1 MREKWKICV
10 VFVCV
15 LCLFTGCRRPPQ
27 DGSAGTPAAQAG
39 NGKQQEMQAE
49 PDQEIPEEAARQ
61 ESRAAEL
68 KDIASMVGMAD
79 EDTEGLFGGG
89 KENWTE
95 DRSLYIGRIYEAEL
109 YGRSCQIYTV
119 CGEEKTVEAVSV
131 WAVSGDREVTEAE
144 TEEWKNRITDFM
156 GVEPAADQGISEGGS
171 QNFRWTS
178 EGKIVSM
185 HRMKDILTISF
196 HPAVGELK

>member
-1 MREKWKICV
+1 MRKKWKLYGLS
-10 VFVCV
+10 VCV
-15 LCLFTGCRRPPQ
+15 FCYLAGCGRLTK
-27 DGSAGTPAAQAG
+27 GEPAEMPAVPTENSEHWEAQTEMEREISEEAQ
-39 NGKQQEMQAE
+39 QQEG
-49 PDQEIPEEAARQ
+49 RT
-61 ESRAAEL
+61 AEL
-68 KDIASMVGMAD
+68 KDIAGMVGM
-79 EDTEGLFGGG
+79 EDKDTAGLFGGG
-89 KENWTE
+89 EENWTE
-95 DRSLYIGRIYEAEL
+95 DRSFYIGRSYEAEL
-109 YGRSCQIYTV
+109 YGRSCQIYTL
-119 CGEEKTVEAVSV
+119 CGEEKTVESVSV
-131 WAVSGDREVTEAE
+131 WAVSGDREVTETE